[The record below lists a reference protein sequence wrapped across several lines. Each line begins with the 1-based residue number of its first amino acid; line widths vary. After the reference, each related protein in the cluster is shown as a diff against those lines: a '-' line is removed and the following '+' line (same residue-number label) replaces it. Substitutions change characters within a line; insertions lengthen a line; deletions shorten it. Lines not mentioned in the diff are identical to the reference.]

1 MRLGV
6 RLKEERKRLALT
18 QQALADLCGVS
29 KRQQLNYESEAQMPG
44 SGYLAEAALI
54 GVDVNYVLTGNA
66 AGRMDPLEAMLLA
79 SFRAASDEVKAVVIA
94 ALGAARPKPKPK
106 PAPRAAGT
114 VFKRATIGQQIS
126 GDVSQKGMVIK
137 VAGDASKKKKRN

>member
-1 MRLGV
+1 MVEASGLTLRDISGLGYSPIGNS
-6 RLKEERKRLALT
+6 AWLT
-18 QQALADLCGVS
+18 P
-29 KRQQLNYESEAQMPG
+29 R
-44 SGYLAEAALI
+44 
-54 GVDVNYVLTGNA
+54 VDVNYVLSGNA